1 MSNLS
6 IANRLLEVCNK
17 YEEGNLTLE
26 GLQSNICAHG
36 SAMEGL
42 GKEWEELL
50 NSLDGESELILY
62 MENPNKHYILGLNVS
77 KRLRDHLEQRLENL

>member
-17 YEEGNLTLE
+17 YEEGNLTLQD
-26 GLQSNICAHG
+26 LQLNIWAHG
-36 SAMEGL
+36 NAMEGL

-50 NSLDGESELILY
+50 SGLACESELILY
-62 MENPNKHYILGLNVS
+62 TENPNKHYSLGLNVS
-77 KRLRDHLEQRLENL
+77 KRLRDYLEQRLEKL